1 LPALVC
7 FGSAAVVAVGVVESV
22 LAGVE
27 VVAAAAGV
35 GGVGV
40 GLGVLATGVVEL
52 AELEPEP

>member
-1 LPALVC
+1 LVC

-27 VVAAAAGV
+27 VVAAA